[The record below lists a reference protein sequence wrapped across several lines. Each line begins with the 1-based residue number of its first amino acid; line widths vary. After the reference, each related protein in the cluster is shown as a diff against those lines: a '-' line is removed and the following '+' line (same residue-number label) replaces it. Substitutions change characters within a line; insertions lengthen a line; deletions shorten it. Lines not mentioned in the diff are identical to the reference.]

1 MFPSRL
7 SPSHPHT
14 PAEKPPFLPAPP
26 LTNVSCYEQRP
37 FIFSELGHRKWTLV
51 WRTVIIQT
59 CSKCAFPHER
69 QVQNGIKLVQGRFIL
84 VKESRIRDWSIG
96 SNTFS
101 HLIAQ
106 CWGPSAKF
114 PLFFDPLFILPQW
127 NRFPRIHK
135 SLLRVVL
142 SLVLFLSLSFFFTAT
157 LDTENEVVDKQRRCQ
172 IDKKNRRITSF
183 QAPATDCN
191 FSTSD
196 LSQGSAARYAVIEL
210 L

>member
-1 MFPSRL
+1 MCVEPLAWERTLKKGITLKTLPERLLKNKETMFPSRL
-7 SPSHPHT
+7 SPPHPR
-14 PAEKPPFLPAPP
+14 FLQRNRRSYLLHLWRKTA
-26 LTNVSCYEQRP
+26 VSCYEQRP

-69 QVQNGIKLVQGRFIL
+69 QVENGIKLVQGRFIL
-84 VKESRIRDWSIG
+84 VKESRIRDRSIG

-127 NRFPRIHK
+127 NRFPRIH
-135 SLLRVVL
+135 
-142 SLVLFLSLSFFFTAT
+142 
-157 LDTENEVVDKQRRCQ
+157 
-172 IDKKNRRITSF
+172 
-183 QAPATDCN
+183 
-191 FSTSD
+191 
-196 LSQGSAARYAVIEL
+196 
-210 L
+210 

>member
-1 MFPSRL
+1 MLTALILHVEPL
-7 SPSHPHT
+7 AWEQT
-14 PAEKPPFLPAPP
+14 LKKCIFLKTLPNGCLKTKRQCSQAGCCHVTHVH
-26 LTNVSCYEQRP
+26 LQRNRRSYLLHLWWKTVVSSYEQRP

-69 QVQNGIKLVQGRFIL
+69 QVENGIKLVQGRFIL

-96 SNTFS
+96 SNTFP

-127 NRFPRIHK
+127 NRFPRIH
-135 SLLRVVL
+135 
-142 SLVLFLSLSFFFTAT
+142 
-157 LDTENEVVDKQRRCQ
+157 
-172 IDKKNRRITSF
+172 
-183 QAPATDCN
+183 
-191 FSTSD
+191 
-196 LSQGSAARYAVIEL
+196 
-210 L
+210 